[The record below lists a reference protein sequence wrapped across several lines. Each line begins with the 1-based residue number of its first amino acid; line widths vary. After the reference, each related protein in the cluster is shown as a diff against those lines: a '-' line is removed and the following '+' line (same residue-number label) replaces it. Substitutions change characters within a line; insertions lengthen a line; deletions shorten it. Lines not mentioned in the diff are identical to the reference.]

1 MSSKYKHKYVQ
12 VREMYK
18 NVRDKL
24 IKKIDYSTFY
34 KIVKRYFEIVLRDLV
49 VKEDK
54 IYLPNKMG
62 YVYLDKRKH
71 KRAFHV
77 RVDQKASKEKGELVK
92 YKVPILDDFYHK
104 LVSVRPKQYKNSK
117 IMPLGIYKRVINN
130 LK

>member
-62 YVYLDKRKH
+62 YVYLNKRKH

-104 LVSVRPKQYKNSK
+104 LVWVRPKQYKNCK

>member
-104 LVSVRPKQYKNSK
+104 LVWV
-117 IMPLGIYKRVINN
+117 
-130 LK
+130 